1 MTTQG
6 GVPSAGTV
14 AMRFEAV
21 NAAGGSMF
29 TYSKAIDEALQALH
43 TALQPVRETWY
54 LSGSAS
60 GLEAQMAE
68 EALRGTL
75 AEMSEII
82 ASLGGVLQNAAA
94 QAAVLDRALGQRIP
108 GVAAGGTGR

>member
-14 AMRFEAV
+14 AMRYEAV
-21 NAAGGSMF
+21 NAAGSSMF
-29 TYSKAIDEALQALH
+29 TYSKAIDEALHALH

-60 GLEAQMAE
+60 GLEAQQAE
-68 EALRGTL
+68 EALRATL
-75 AEMSEII
+75 AEMSQII
-82 ASLGGVLQNAAA
+82 TNLGGVLQNSAA
-94 QAAVLDRALGQRIP
+94 QAAALDSALGQRMP
-108 GVAAGGTGR
+108 GVASAR